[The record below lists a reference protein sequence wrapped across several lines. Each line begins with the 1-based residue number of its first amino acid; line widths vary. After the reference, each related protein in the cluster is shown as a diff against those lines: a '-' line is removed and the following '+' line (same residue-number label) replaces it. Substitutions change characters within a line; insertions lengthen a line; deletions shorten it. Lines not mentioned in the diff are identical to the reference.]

1 MSKLVSR
8 LVRLESKSKGSGGVG
23 GSGGLGGGEEGMIQ
37 FNRILL
43 SLLVFLL
50 HHNGFSLPTFRE
62 SLQI

>member
-23 GSGGLGGGEEGMIQ
+23 GSGGL
-37 FNRILL
+37 LL

-50 HHNGFSLPTFRE
+50 HHDGSPLPTFRE